1 RCLVGSEMCIR
12 DSNYPTG
19 AEFLGDG
26 GDVSFSTRGTQ
37 NWTVERLLQA
47 HRQLEERGY
56 VFVGYHGT
64 FLEAAQSIVFGGVR
78 ARSQDLDAIWRGF
91 YIAGDPELAYGYA
104 QDQEPDARGRIR
116 NGALLRVYVP
126 RSSLPGFYRTGLTLA
141 APEAAGEVERLIG
154 HPLPLRLDAITGPEE
169 EGGRLETILGWPL
182 AERTVVIP
190 SAIPTDPRNVGGD
203 LDPSS
208 IPDKEQA
215 ISALPDYAS
224 QPGKPPREDLK

>member
-1 RCLVGSEMCIR
+1 
-12 DSNYPTG
+12 
-19 AEFLGDG
+19 
-26 GDVSFSTRGTQ
+26 
-37 NWTVERLLQA
+37 
-47 HRQLEERGY
+47 QLEERGY

-91 YIAGDPELAYGYA
+91 YIAGDPALAYGYA